1 MDNFVIAEQ
10 VREALKLIRA
20 NAAALDDAI
29 EEFDRLQETA
39 DESFKALRATDK
51 SIKSIQHITMNT
63 KILGFN
69 ASIEANRAKEA
80 GKGFG
85 VIATEVRSLAETSNQ
100 NVGRISEVVS
110 KLADFSDS
118 LKTELGMVQDT
129 LSRMRDDLRTSSEI
143 LKAARKTLN
152 EAE

>member
-1 MDNFVIAEQ
+1 MDNFAIADQ

-20 NAAALDDAI
+20 DAAALDDAI
-29 EEFDRLQETA
+29 EEFDRLQLTA

-51 SIKSIQHITMNT
+51 SIKSIQNIAMNT

-69 ASIEANRAKEA
+69 ASIEANRAKEM

-85 VIATEVRSLAETSNQ
+85 VIATEVRTLAETSNT
-100 NVGRISEVVS
+100 NVGRISEVVG

-129 LSRMRDDLRTSSEI
+129 LSRMRDDLRDASEI
-143 LKAARKTLN
+143 LKNARKTLN

>member
-1 MDNFVIAEQ
+1 MDNYAIADQ

-20 NAAALDDAI
+20 DAAALEDAI
-29 EEFDRLQETA
+29 EEFDRLQSTA
-39 DESFKALRATDK
+39 DESFRALRATDK
-51 SIKSIQHITMNT
+51 SIKSIQNIAMNT

-69 ASIEANRAKEA
+69 ASIEANRAKEM

-85 VIATEVRSLAETSNQ
+85 VIATEVRTLAETSNT

-118 LKTELGMVQDT
+118 LKTELGMVQDS
-129 LSRMRDDLRTSSEI
+129 LSRMRDDLRDASEI
-143 LKAARKTLN
+143 LKNARKALN